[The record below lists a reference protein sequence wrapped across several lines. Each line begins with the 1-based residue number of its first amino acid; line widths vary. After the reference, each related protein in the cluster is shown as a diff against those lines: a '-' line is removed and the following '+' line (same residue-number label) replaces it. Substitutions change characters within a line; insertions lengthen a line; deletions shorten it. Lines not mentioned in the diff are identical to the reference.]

1 MKSVSL
7 RVEGKVQG
15 VCYRSVT
22 VAMAE
27 KLRLAGWVK
36 NERDGSV
43 SIHAQGNDEAI
54 DELIL
59 WAWKG
64 SDLSE
69 VKQVTVTDVEAK
81 PVKTFEVH
89 Y

>member
-15 VCYRSVT
+15 VCYRAVA

-43 SIHAQGNDEAI
+43 SIHAQGSDEAI
-54 DELIL
+54 DELIR

-64 SDLSE
+64 SDSSE
-69 VKQVTVTDVEAK
+69 VKQVTVTDVDTQ
-81 PVKTFEVH
+81 PVRTFEVH